1 MELPLNLVDDAERSP
16 EPGARRTNLFNLS
29 IFSSGI
35 FANGHLMYEFER
47 DNGPEGMPSIVD
59 MTEAAIKVLRKN
71 NDGFFLM
78 VPTFLIHHNSRAY
91 RIHTN
96 VYRS

>member
-1 MELPLNLVDDAERSP
+1 
-16 EPGARRTNLFNLS
+16 
-29 IFSSGI
+29 
-35 FANGHLMYEFER
+35 MYEFER